1 MPVLQSSEE
10 RQQLAALKAHQK
22 TVREHKSSK
31 KRVDAI
37 AEALSD
43 AQQDHV
49 LTAQEREAAKANLAA
64 VLEDL

>member
-1 MPVLQSSEE
+1 MPVFQTPEE
-10 RQQLAALKAHQK
+10 KEQITSLKAHQK
-22 TVREHKSSK
+22 AVRSHKSAK

-43 AQQDHV
+43 AQQDHT
-49 LTAQEREAAKANLAA
+49 LTAAERAEAKENLAA

>member
-1 MPVLQSSEE
+1 MAVFQTPEE
-10 RQQLAALKAHQK
+10 REQIASLKTHQK
-22 TVREHKSSK
+22 TVKAHKSAK

-43 AQQDHV
+43 AQQDHQ
-49 LTAQEREAAKANLAA
+49 LTAAERAEAKENLVA